1 LSSSFSKTSQKI
13 EATGENVK
21 STSLPNRLR
30 IGCVIHS
37 LDGGGAERVMAGLA
51 SRLAER
57 EHQVTLI
64 TLDDGTRNRHRLSES
79 VQRMPLDVMS
89 TPGHR
94 VSWSKRL
101 RRLRG
106 AIAAGDFDVVLSFCD
121 ATNLLVLLATRCLAG
136 CPPIVVSERSD
147 PAHQSLGLLREW
159 LRDRLYRRA
168 AAVICQ
174 SDDVAATLNSRMGV
188 QAIVIPS
195 AVQSPPPDYAA
206 RRAARLDV
214 KQTADPIRLIAIGRL
229 EPEKGFERLL
239 KALAMVDG
247 SSVSATDNETNAREE
262 FRYAT
267 ADVSVWRLV
276 VLGDGS
282 GLPGLQRLAKEHAMF
297 DRIEFRGWVESVWP
311 ELADADVFVLPSLY
325 EGFPSALLES
335 MAAGLAVLA
344 VDAGGGV
351 RAAIRHGENGWLV
364 GNSTEELAAGL
375 RRVLA
380 DAGLRRRLAA
390 SAPEVLARFGWSSM
404 VDAYENVLASR
415 SSRSDAECDTMSAV
429 PQPKKE

>member
-1 LSSSFSKTSQKI
+1 M
-13 EATGENVK
+13 N
-21 STSLPNRLR
+21 STSVPSRLR

-57 EHQVTLI
+57 EHDVTLI

-79 VQRMPLDVMS
+79 VQRIPLDVMS

-106 AIAAGDFDVVLSFCD
+106 AIVEGDFDVVLSFCD

-174 SDDVAATLNSRMGV
+174 SDDVAATLSSRMGV

-195 AVQSPPPDYAA
+195 AVQSPPPDFAA
-206 RRAARLDV
+206 LRAARLDAE
-214 KQTADPIRLIAIGRL
+214 QTAAPIRLIAIGRL
-229 EPEKGFERLL
+229 EPEKGFARLIEV
-239 KALAMVDG
+239 LAMVEG
-247 SSVSATDNETNAREE
+247 ARVSVKDDEAETLDE
-262 FRYAT
+262 FRYVKAGVP
-267 ADVSVWRLV
+267 AWRLV

-282 GLPGLQRLAKEHAMF
+282 GLATLQTLAKEHDLA
-297 DRIEFRGWVESVWP
+297 DRIEFCGWVDCIWP
-311 ELADADVFVLPSLY
+311 ELADADVFVLPSFY

-390 SAPEVLARFGWSSM
+390 TAPEVLARFGWSSM
-404 VDAYENVLASR
+404 VNAYENVLANR
-415 SSRSDAECDTMSAV
+415 SSRSVAECDTMTSV
-429 PQPKKE
+429 PQPQKE